1 MKHSTNYTTKVLAL
15 VLTIAALAV
24 GQSSAFAAEN
34 GWEISSSTSG
44 TVTTFTISRTNT
56 AVAET
61 VKYRFVNL
69 SAYAGQH
76 YNVTKVNG
84 ANSSA
89 LTGEFTFAAGETG
102 SRTIQVTESA
112 GSGAYSY
119 YKDNTQRS
127 YKLELTDAG
136 GFYLTKNQRS
146 FTTGTSVNSS
156 NVYAEQSVTVASGP
170 VTITHDG
177 FDQGYH
183 AVSMSTYFSNAAPQA
198 YLVAAGAELR
208 MVVTLDEAEKDDG
221 YQHIQLLVN
230 KTTSFDDNA
239 SEGNPGTPT
248 NSHYLASFAHK
259 PGSTLTTYA
268 SVCFPLTSAT
278 DNCSAVDPAWN
289 FSPYNNTVGK
299 LYTQKFKSGYRA
311 SDGKLIVAKK
321 SELNGLSTVGI
332 RFDASGDNADT
343 WYAKNVTAKFTAVDE
358 TAPTVLAVSVAP
370 GYHAK
375 GNTVYVSVA
384 FSEIVTTSSAKLT
397 SSWGDLAY
405 VAGSGTNVL
414 TFSRTIPASASGAL
428 SITGF
433 SGITDLGGKAPSSVS
448 SNNLCSLDANYV
460 YTISYDLDGG
470 SVATEN
476 PATYHYE
483 TAAFTL
489 NNPIK
494 PGYSF
499 DGWTGSNGNT
509 PQKTVSIANHSH
521 GNRTYTANWVPL
533 WGQDDNAD
541 GSQAHPYI
549 ISSID
554 GLNMLAKVTNGTDG
568 FTATSSDGV
577 FYRLDSNLDLGGNGF
592 DGIGFSDVYYFNGT
606 FDGNGKTISNFVI
619 NKPGVSKVGI
629 FGNCMGGVKNL
640 IVDNAV
646 VKGYRWVGIIV
657 GTSYSGTFTN
667 CLVFNSSIT
676 CDKDGGVIYGNLS
689 SNMKVS
695 GCHYANCTVN
705 DTPASDM
712 YRLTLGNG
720 ITASGETVVHD
731 TDTYG
736 VAGTTVTLSYSGQVP
751 EGYHPVVYTV
761 NGTPIEGNSFTMPA
775 EDVSVSASVTPITY
789 NITFDLGGGSVAT
802 ANPTSY
808 NVESA
813 AITLVNPT
821 REGYTFAGWTG
832 TGLDAATETVTI
844 PAGSVGERSY
854 TATWTLNT
862 YTITCDLGGG
872 SVATANPAS
881 YNVESAAITLV
892 NPTRT
897 GYTFAGWTGTGLNEP
912 TMEVI
917 IPTGSIGERSYT
929 ATWKATTYSVHFDAN
944 GGKGTMDDQ
953 SFTYDQEQQLSANA
967 FTCEGNVFVGW
978 NTAADG
984 TGTWYTPL
992 NYYTNLPTHQGDV
1005 VILYAQWMVG
1015 REVSYIDADGTEKHE
1030 NAILITSSQTDYGF
1044 SGNGTTREVTHW
1056 YVVSGEVN
1064 LSWLHIEDDY
1074 VHLILEDGARLTINS
1089 NNVIAV
1095 RARNLTIYGQS
1106 NGTGQIIASS
1116 ENNWG
1121 IATGGYSITI
1131 NGGNITATSGSNDGI
1146 YSNGKPITINGGNVT
1161 ATSESSDGISGSK
1174 ITINGG
1180 NVTATGGHI
1189 GINGGKITI
1198 NGGNVTATGDSFG
1211 IYIPHVPNNND
1222 YLITLAGGTVWANSY
1237 NGIVRTNNCWYTNG
1251 TNIIQGSNLSKDA
1264 IAGKTMQPA
1273 LRLNDKDNF
1282 KNNITTIAEH
1292 NGETIAAVQLFG
1304 RTLYKDGDWNT
1315 LCLPFSLTAEQM
1327 AASPLAGAEARTLS
1341 SASYANGTLTLNF
1354 SDPVE
1359 SLTAGTPYIIKWAK
1373 AIDYVDD
1380 NEHNIKNPIFT
1391 NVTIDNTAHN
1401 VETTN
1406 VSFVGTYGYR
1416 AFSEENKSIL
1426 LVGAGNS
1433 LYYPLSGASLG
1444 SCRAYFQ
1451 LNGITAGDLPANG
1464 VKMFFGEE
1472 DDATSL
1478 SGELRV
1484 KSVASDDAVYDLSGR
1499 KVNSQL
1505 KKGLYIKN
1513 GKKMLINK

>member
-1 MKHSTNYTTKVLAL
+1 MKHSTNFTTKVLAL
-15 VLTIAALAV
+15 VLTIAALAT
-24 GQSSAFAAEN
+24 GQRSAFAAEN

-44 TVTTFTISRTNT
+44 SVTTFTISRTNT

-102 SRTIQVTESA
+102 SRTIIQVTESA

-358 TAPTVLAVSVAP
+358 TAPTVITYSVAP
-370 GYHAK
+370 GVHSK
-375 GNTVYVSVA
+375 GNTVYVSVV

-414 TFSRTIPASASGAL
+414 TFSRTIPASASSAL
-428 SITGF
+428 SITGY
-433 SGITDLGGKAPSSVS
+433 SGIADLAGNAPSSVN

-476 PATYHYE
+476 YANYTYE

-509 PQKTVSIANHSH
+509 PQNTVTIANHSH
-521 GNRTYTANWVPL
+521 GNKTYTANW
-533 WGQDDNAD
+533 
-541 GSQAHPYI
+541 
-549 ISSID
+549 
-554 GLNMLAKVTNGTDG
+554 
-568 FTATSSDGV
+568 
-577 FYRLDSNLDLGGNGF
+577 
-592 DGIGFSDVYYFNGT
+592 
-606 FDGNGKTISNFVI
+606 
-619 NKPGVSKVGI
+619 
-629 FGNCMGGVKNL
+629 
-640 IVDNAV
+640 
-646 VKGYRWVGIIV
+646 
-657 GTSYSGTFTN
+657 
-667 CLVFNSSIT
+667 
-676 CDKDGGVIYGNLS
+676 
-689 SNMKVS
+689 
-695 GCHYANCTVN
+695 
-705 DTPASDM
+705 
-712 YRLTLGNG
+712 
-720 ITASGETVVHD
+720 
-731 TDTYG
+731 
-736 VAGTTVTLSYSGQVP
+736 
-751 EGYHPVVYTV
+751 
-761 NGTPIEGNSFTMPA
+761 
-775 EDVSVSASVTPITY
+775 TPITY
-789 NITFDLGGGSVAT
+789 TLRLHHNDGTNNYTDLAMTYDQAKTIQSVSRTGFTITGWSNSPTGAVVYTDGQSVSNLTTNNGDIIDLYAQWTINTYSVHFNANGGSGEMTNEQFTYSESKALT
-802 ANPTSY
+802 ANGF
-808 NVESA
+808 
-813 AITLVNPT
+813 T
-821 REGYTFAGWTG
+821 REGYTFAGWSTTTNG
-832 TGLDAATETVTI
+832 DVVYADGQVVSNLTTTNGATI
-844 PAGSVGERSY
+844 DLYAKW
-854 TATWTLNT
+854 TAH
-862 YTITCDLGGG
+862 
-872 SVATANPAS
+872 
-881 YNVESAAITLV
+881 
-892 NPTRT
+892 
-897 GYTFAGWTGTGLNEP
+897 
-912 TMEVI
+912 
-917 IPTGSIGERSYT
+917 
-929 ATWKATTYSVHFDAN
+929 TYSVHFDAN
-944 GGKGTMDDQ
+944 GGTGTMDDQ
-953 SFTYDQEQQLSANA
+953 SFTYNQEQELSANA

-992 NYYTNLPTHQGDV
+992 NYYMNLTTLGDV

-1015 REVSYIDADGTEKHE
+1015 RKVSYIDADGTEKHE
-1030 NAILITSSQTDYGF
+1030 NAILITSSQTEYGF

-1056 YVVSGEVN
+1056 YVVSGEVSLSN
-1064 LSWLHIEDDY
+1064 LWLEDDY
-1074 VHLILEDGARLTINS
+1074 AHLILEDDARLTINS
-1089 NNVIAV
+1089 SKEVAF
-1095 RARNLTIYGQS
+1095 RTRNITIYGQS
-1106 NGTGQIIASS
+1106 NGTGQLIASS
-1116 ENNWG
+1116 ENSEAFG
-1121 IATGGYSITI
+1121 TGGYSITI

-1161 ATSESSDGISGSK
+1161 ATSGSSDGISGSK

-1251 TNIIQGSNLSKDA
+1251 TNIIQGNLHNID

-1273 LRLNDKDNF
+1273 LRLDDKDNF

-1292 NGETIAAVQLFG
+1292 NGETIAAVQLYS
-1304 RTLYKDGDWNT
+1304 RKLYKDGDWNT

-1341 SASYANGTLTLNF
+1341 SASYADGTLTLNF
-1354 SDPVE
+1354 SEPVE
-1359 SLTAGTPYIIKWAK
+1359 SLTAGTPYIIKWEK
-1373 AIDYVDD
+1373 ANDYVDD
-1380 NEHNIKNPIFT
+1380 NEHNIVNPIFT
-1391 NVTIDNTAHN
+1391 NVTIDNTAQN

-1416 AFSEENKSIL
+1416 AFAEENKSIL

-1444 SCRAYFQ
+1444 ACRAYFQ

-1484 KSVASDDAVYDLSGR
+1484 KSEESDNAVYDLSGR
-1499 KVNSQL
+1499 KVNSQFSIINSQL

-1513 GKKMLINK
+1513 GKKVLINK

>member
-1 MKHSTNYTTKVLAL
+1 MKHSTNFKTKVLAL
-15 VLTIAALAV
+15 VLTIAALAT
-24 GQSSAFAAEN
+24 GQRSAFAAEN

-44 TVTTFTISRTNT
+44 SVTTFTISRTNT

-89 LTGEFTFAAGETG
+89 LTGEFTFAAGDAE

-146 FTTGTSVNSS
+146 FTTGTTINSTNAFGAKEVDVN
-156 NVYAEQSVTVASGP
+156 TG
-170 VTITHDG
+170 TITVTD
-177 FDQGYH
+177 DNYSQAYH
-183 AVSMSTYFSNAAPQA
+183 TVPVATYFNNAAPKN

-208 MVVTLDEAEKDDG
+208 MTLSFQAKEKDDG
-221 YQHIQLLVN
+221 YQHVQILVN
-230 KTTSFDDNA
+230 QGSKYDEGSGDN
-239 SEGNPGTPT
+239 NPGTMNYSSYMAT
-248 NSHYLASFAHK
+248 FCHK
-259 PGSTLTTYA
+259 GGSTNTTY
-268 SVCFPLTSAT
+268 SNYVFPDVSHNSNCGNVGLVWSSINSTNNVGELRQQYFNTDCRAADGRLIIAGKSAL
-278 DNCSAVDPAWN
+278 SS
-289 FSPYNNTVGK
+289 FST
-299 LYTQKFKSGYRA
+299 L
-311 SDGKLIVAKK
+311 
-321 SELNGLSTVGI
+321 GI
-332 RFDASGDNADT
+332 RFDASGKNEDT
-343 WYAKNVTAKFTAVDE
+343 WYAYNVKAKIQAVDV

-397 SSWGDLAY
+397 SSWGDLSY
-405 VAGSGTNVL
+405 VAGSGTNIL

-476 PATYHYE
+476 YANYTYE

-509 PQKTVSIANHSH
+509 PQKTVTIANHSH

-568 FTATSSDGV
+568 FTATSSNGV

-606 FDGNGKTISNFVI
+606 FDGNGNTISNFVI

-629 FGNCMGGVKNL
+629 FGNCTSGTVKNL
-640 IVDNAV
+640 IIDNAV

-657 GTSYSGTFTN
+657 GTSYYGTFTN

-676 CDKDGGVIYGNLS
+676 CDEDGGVIYGNLAS
-689 SNMKVS
+689 KMKVS

-720 ITASGETVVHD
+720 ITASGETVVHG

-736 VAGTTVTLSYSGQVP
+736 VAGTAVTLSYSGQVP

-802 ANPTSY
+802 ANPASY

-832 TGLDAATETVTI
+832 TGLDAATETVT
-844 PAGSVGERSY
+844 
-854 TATWTLNT
+854 
-862 YTITCDLGGG
+862 
-872 SVATANPAS
+872 
-881 YNVESAAITLV
+881 
-892 NPTRT
+892 
-897 GYTFAGWTGTGLNEP
+897 
-912 TMEVI
+912 

-1044 SGNGTTREVTHW
+1044 HGNGTAGEVTHW
-1056 YVVSGEVN
+1056 YVVSGEVSLSN
-1064 LSWLHIEDDY
+1064 LWLEDDY
-1074 VHLILEDGARLTINS
+1074 AHLILEDDARLTINS
-1089 NNVIAV
+1089 SKEVAF
-1095 RARNLTIYGQS
+1095 RTRNITIYGQS
-1106 NGTGQIIASS
+1106 NGTGQLIASS
-1116 ENNWG
+1116 EKSEAFG
-1121 IATGGYSITI
+1121 TGGYSITI

-1161 ATSESSDGISGSK
+1161 ATSGSSDGISGSK

-1198 NGGNVTATGDSFG
+1198 NGGNVTATGDMFG
-1211 IYIPHVPNNND
+1211 IYIPHVLNNND

-1251 TNIIQGSNLSKDA
+1251 TKIIQGTNLSKDD

-1273 LRLNDKDNF
+1273 LRLDDKDNF

-1292 NGETIAAVQLFG
+1292 NSETIAAVQLYS
-1304 RTLYKDGDWNT
+1304 RKLYKDGDWNT

-1341 SASYANGTLTLNF
+1341 SASYADGTLTLNF

-1359 SLTAGTPYIIKWAK
+1359 SLTAGTPYIIKWEK
-1373 AIDYVDD
+1373 ANDYVDD
-1380 NEHNIKNPIFT
+1380 KEHNIVNPIFYG
-1391 NVTIDNTAHN
+1391 VTIDNTAHN

-1499 KVNSQL
+1499 KVNSQF